1 MLSVSGVV
9 LSRSKG
15 RLRVWYPRRFL
26 KFLLNELC
34 VFVTLYLLHLYLCL
48 QYNESV
54 FQNTRGRICHYPRFD
69 CDHKRLGYHTV
80 CWGVNITV
88 CWGNW
93 FTVCWGVNITV

>member
-34 VFVTLYLLHLYLCL
+34 VFVTLPSTHIYLCP
-48 QYNESV
+48 QYNESL
-54 FQNTRGRICHYPRFD
+54 FQNES
-69 CDHKRLGYHTV
+69 
-80 CWGVNITV
+80 
-88 CWGNW
+88 
-93 FTVCWGVNITV
+93 